1 MLEPCLLCVAT
12 CPLPAGEH
20 PSTALIKGKTFAPF
34 APDFRVFR
42 SPEEICSVEAVLKSF
57 LESPSPIQMTPT
69 RNLKEN
75 LDCVVSEHMGGVR
88 NHGLAIPGLDQAH
101 ALAI

>member
-1 MLEPCLLCVAT
+1 MLCVAT